1 MAPLPGMVAMRKMMM
16 AGAMALVLGACSDG
30 TLTEP
35 EGPQF
40 AKAQQSSGLE
50 VVVMV
55 GGAVEYRGAGPSNTG
70 VGTCLPGGSW
80 NNTARGYITDAAH
93 PNCASVVGGS
103 PVALSIGG
111 RMNGG
116 TLRDAGWWLGYQSG
130 GKDNTWGSGSATKQD
145 AEGNSWWLYL
155 KQDLVNDRGD
165 FLAPGATVAMLCSA
179 GVCHPGL
186 LSW

>member
-1 MAPLPGMVAMRKMMM
+1 MKVKGMLGAVAV
-16 AGAMALVLGACSDG
+16 VLSACSDG

-130 GKDNTWGSGSATKQD
+130 KDNTWGSGSATKPD
-145 AEGNSWWLYL
+145 ENGREWWLFFGQPL
-155 KQDLVNDRGD
+155 LQARGNIMEPSGTAA
-165 FLAPGATVAMLCSA
+165 LLCSDL
-179 GVCHPGL
+179 GCHPGL
-186 LSW
+186 MTW